1 MYQIAT
7 PEKALCDKLYTLSPI
22 KNMKELEN
30 ILFNDLRIDLDEFD
44 KLNIEDIEQIS
55 NSYHSQNVELLYKY
69 MRRNKKWTVY
79 CKIC

>member
-30 ILFNDLRIDLDEFD
+30 ILFNDLRIDLDEFN
-44 KLNIEDIEQIS
+44 KLNIEDIEQIEEE
-55 NSYHSQNVELLYKY
+55 QKKLKY
-69 MRRNKKWTVY
+69 QITKVKED
-79 CKIC
+79 

>member
-7 PEKALCDKLYTLSPI
+7 PEKALCDKLYTISPI
-22 KNMKELEN
+22 KNMKDLEN
-30 ILFNDLRIDLDEFD
+30 VLFNDLRIDLDEFN

-69 MRRNKKWTVY
+69 MRRNKK
-79 CKIC
+79 